1 MPESPRWLEAVGRL
15 DEAEA
20 TLRAFEEEVG
30 RGRELPP
37 PAIVRQ
43 RPVVEAPFAAMFQS
57 GMIGRTITAAL
68 TVMAVN
74 VSVYGFVAW
83 LPTFMLKQG
92 MTIVQSLG
100 FTTLMSFGSVAGA
113 LVGMAVGDRFSR
125 RNRYSQHASRSPHSG
140 SSIPLCAIRPK
151 SRSPASHW

>member
-1 MPESPRWLEAVGRL
+1 MWLRCSPAETSAGRGPFALAQGRWEERVGRV
-15 DEAEA
+15 
-20 TLRAFEEEVG
+20 TPGISHSLRAFEEEVG

-83 LPTFMLKQG
+83 LVL
-92 MTIVQSLG
+92 
-100 FTTLMSFGSVAGA
+100 A
-113 LVGMAVGDRFSR
+113 
-125 RNRYSQHASRSPHSG
+125 N
-140 SSIPLCAIRPK
+140 
-151 SRSPASHW
+151 